1 MLVRFY
7 VFNFDFKINTM
18 ASASS
23 SQSLQ
28 IVKGVN
34 KTWDSCAFFMCS
46 LFDYLERYEGYPG
59 INPIV
64 NNIRNLVLTISQ

>member
-1 MLVRFY
+1 
-7 VFNFDFKINTM
+7 M
-18 ASASS
+18 ASSSS
-23 SQSLQ
+23 SQSLE

-34 KTWDSCAFFMCS
+34 KTWDSCAFFMCA

-59 INPIV
+59 IDPIV